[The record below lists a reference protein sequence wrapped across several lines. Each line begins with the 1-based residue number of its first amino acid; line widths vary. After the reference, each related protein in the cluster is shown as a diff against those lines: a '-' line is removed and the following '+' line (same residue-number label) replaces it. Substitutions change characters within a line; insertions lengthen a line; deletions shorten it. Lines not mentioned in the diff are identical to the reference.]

1 MREGRGAMPAFAK
14 TPRFIIG
21 TIVVL
26 WVVYVVWANFSPD
39 PIKIHLFPFIAVLEL
54 RLAPVLIVTAVF
66 GAVVALVIHWLWTR
80 RSSKNGSA
88 SVAA

>member
-1 MREGRGAMPAFAK
+1 MPAFAK
-14 TPRFIIG
+14 TPRFIIS
-21 TIVVL
+21 TIIIL
-26 WVVYVVWANFSPD
+26 WLAYVVWANSSPA
-39 PIKIHLFPFIAVLEL
+39 PIQIYVFPFIGYLEL

-66 GAVVALVIHWLWTR
+66 GAAVALLVHWLWTR